1 MSESPNILEEIAAIP
16 LDVIL
21 DTLASGEGNR
31 NLYLGLAQVRAAD
44 AAPRLLGLLTRAVDG
59 EALSKTDERLLFF
72 GTHIL
77 GGARNPAAFAPLMR
91 LLRRPA
97 TELDMLF
104 GDAIPETLPRIVA
117 GVFDGDVETLFG
129 IAADAAVD
137 LFVRQSL
144 LGAIAFLTWDGRI
157 DAALTHAFFE
167 RFYDERLGDSEDDAD
182 GVAWDAWQNAV
193 AMLGWRDLSPR
204 VEAAFRDGRIYK
216 GISTIKDY
224 QRDLT
229 RAEKQSKSYA
239 RFTKANLGY
248 IEDIG
253 EALEWLPP
261 DYEEFD
267 SEPDSLP
274 PSYYAPQEPVI
285 NPFRHVGRN
294 DPCPCGSGKKA
305 KKCCLAN
312 Q

>member
-1 MSESPNILEEIAAIP
+1 MKVNPNILEEIAAMP
-16 LDVIL
+16 LDEIL

-31 NLYLGLAQVRAAD
+31 GLYLGLAQVRAAD
-44 AAPRLLGLLTRAVDG
+44 AAPRLLGLLTRAADG
-59 EALSKTDERLLFF
+59 EALSETDERLLFF

-77 GGARNPAAFAPLMR
+77 GGARNAAAFVPLMR
-91 LLRRPA
+91 LLRRPEH
-97 TELDMLF
+97 ELDTLF

-129 IAADAAVD
+129 IAADRTTD

-157 DAALTHAFFE
+157 DKAATRTFLE
-167 RFYDERLGDSEDDAD
+167 RFHDERLGDSEDDAD
-182 GVAWDAWQNAV
+182 GVAWDAWQNAI
-193 AMLGWRDLSPR
+193 ALLGWRDLSPR

-216 GISTIKDY
+216 GISTIEDY

-229 RAEKQSKSYA
+229 LAEMQPESYL
-239 RFTKANLGY
+239 RFTRASLGY

-253 EALEWLPP
+253 EALEWLPS
-261 DYEEFD
+261 DYDEFG

-274 PSYYAPQEPVI
+274 PSYYAPREPVT

-305 KKCCLAN
+305 KKCCLTN
-312 Q
+312 R

>member
-1 MSESPNILEEIAAIP
+1 MSDSPNILEEIAAIP
-16 LDVIL
+16 LDEIL
-21 DTLASGEGNR
+21 DTLASGEGSR

-44 AAPRLLGLLTRAVDG
+44 AAPRLLDLLTRAAEG
-59 EALSKTDERLLFF
+59 EALSETDERLMFF

-77 GGARNPAAFAPLMR
+77 GGACNPAAFAPLMR

-97 TELDMLF
+97 DELETLF
-104 GDAIPETLPRIVA
+104 GDAVPETLPRIVA

-129 IAADAAVD
+129 IAADATVD

-157 DAALTHAFFE
+157 DAALTRAFFE
-167 RFYDERLGDSEDDAD
+167 RFDDERLGDSEDDEE
-182 GVAWDAWQNAV
+182 GVVWDAWQNAI

-204 VEAAFRDGRIYK
+204 VEAAFRDGRIYT
-216 GISTIKDY
+216 SLANIKDY
-224 QRDLT
+224 QRDLAL
-229 RAEKQSKSYA
+229 AEKQPKSYK

-248 IEDIG
+248 IEDIA
-253 EALEWLPP
+253 EVLEWLPKEL
-261 DYEEFD
+261 DD
-267 SEPDSLP
+267 DAGPDSLP

-305 KKCCLAN
+305 KKCCMAN
-312 Q
+312 R